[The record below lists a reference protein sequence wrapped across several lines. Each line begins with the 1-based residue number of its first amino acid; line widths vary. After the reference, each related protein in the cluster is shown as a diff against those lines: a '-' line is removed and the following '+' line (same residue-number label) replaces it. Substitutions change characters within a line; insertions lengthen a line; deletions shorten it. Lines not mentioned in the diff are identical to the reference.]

1 MAKQPEKGI
10 AVIEPEFTFID
21 MLEQMKAFAIETAKS
36 AYSMALKRTKN

>member
-1 MAKQPEKGI
+1 MAKQPEKGV

-36 AYSMALKRTKN
+36 AYSIPLMRAKN